1 MENKLNKLLAN
12 FVVEYHKLQN
22 YHWYIKGKDFFQ
34 VHAKLEEI
42 YNGINSS
49 IDELAENI
57 LMLGYKPLAS
67 LKDFL
72 EVSDIEEANME
83 DIKSKHIFKEVLK
96 DFDKLL
102 KDVID
107 IKKQADENNVYL
119 ISSLMDDYIKE
130 FYKSIWMIKQVI
142 ED

>member
-57 LMLGYKPLAS
+57 LMLGYKPVAS

-72 EVSDIEEANME
+72 EVSDIEEAEME
-83 DIKSKHIFKEVLK
+83 DVKSKHIFKEVLK

-102 KDVID
+102 KDVIE
-107 IKKQADENNVYL
+107 IKKEADENNIYL
-119 ISSLMDDYIKE
+119 ISALMDDYIKE

>member
-12 FVVEYHKLQN
+12 YVVEYHKLQN

-57 LMLGYKPLAS
+57 LMLGYKPVAS
-67 LKDFL
+67 LKEFL
-72 EVSDIEEANME
+72 EVSDIEEAEME
-83 DIKSKHIFKEVLK
+83 DVKSKHIFKEVLK
-96 DFDKLL
+96 DFEKLL
-102 KDVID
+102 KDVIE
-107 IKKQADENNVYL
+107 IKKEADENNIYL
-119 ISSLMDDYIKE
+119 ISALMDDYIKE

>member
-12 FVVEYHKLQN
+12 YVVEYHKLQN

-57 LMLGYKPLAS
+57 LMLGYKPVAS

-72 EVSDIEEANME
+72 EVSDIEEAEME
-83 DIKSKHIFKEVLK
+83 DVKSKHIFKEVLK

-102 KDVID
+102 KDVIE
-107 IKKQADENNVYL
+107 IKKEADENNIYL
-119 ISSLMDDYIKE
+119 ISALMDDYIKE